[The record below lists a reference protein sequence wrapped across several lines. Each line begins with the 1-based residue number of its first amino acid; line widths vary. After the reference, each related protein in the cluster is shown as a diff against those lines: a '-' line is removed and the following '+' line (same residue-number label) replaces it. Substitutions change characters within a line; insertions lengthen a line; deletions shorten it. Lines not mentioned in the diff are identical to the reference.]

1 MDSLSLLKRVVDT
14 HCHDNFTKAN
24 VVHSFEPIMS
34 YLMLPLDSKATSE
47 RAIDQA

>member
-1 MDSLSLLKRVVDT
+1 VDFLSLLKRVEDT
-14 HCHDNFTKAN
+14 HCHDNFTKVN

-47 RAIDQA
+47 KAINQA